1 MESSLW
7 GPSEKRMNYKKKIA
21 VCIVSNVKDLLYL
34 VINEYH
40 SKYNQM
46 ICQESEKN
54 LQMDKILALQSTK
67 ELFLLIIEIY
77 LKMDTFSQIF
87 A

>member
-1 MESSLW
+1 
-7 GPSEKRMNYKKKIA
+7 
-21 VCIVSNVKDLLYL
+21 
-34 VINEYH
+34 
-40 SKYNQM
+40 M
-46 ICQESEKN
+46 IWQESEKN